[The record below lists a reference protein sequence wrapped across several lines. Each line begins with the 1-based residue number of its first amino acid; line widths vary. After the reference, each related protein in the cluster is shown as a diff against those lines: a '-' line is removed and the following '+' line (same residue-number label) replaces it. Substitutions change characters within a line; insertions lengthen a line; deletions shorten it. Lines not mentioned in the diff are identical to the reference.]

1 MSIDLN
7 NAPTHRKAL
16 YRETIRRS
24 VIKDHIYKLARV
36 SFSEFARLKIVV
48 SATQPELAVAFE
60 NKVSRGAIP
69 DYLVPGVEQ
78 GIQSVIATGVLG
90 YPLVGVRVS
99 LMDGAYHDVDSSILT
114 FETAART
121 AFCDAL
127 REAGPVIVEPFAVVT
142 FVIPQKGSKAVI
154 KALKT
159 CGGRIE
165 AEMARAY
172 GIAFTALAP
181 LAEMP
186 AFEVFLRETVG
197 GRTNFSVR
205 FNHYEHLD
213 VEEAPDVPLRPF
225 PTIAALRAG

>member
-1 MSIDLN
+1 MTNID
-7 NAPTHRKAL
+7 NAPEHRKAL

-24 VIKDHIYKLARV
+24 VIKDHTYKLARG
-36 SFSEFARLKIVV
+36 SFSEFARMKMVV
-48 SATQPELAVAFE
+48 AATQPELAVAFE
-60 NKVSRGAIP
+60 NKVNRGAIP
-69 DYLVPGVEQ
+69 DYLIPGVEQ
-78 GIQSVIATGVLG
+78 GIQSVIGTGVLG
-90 YPLVGVRVS
+90 YPLVGVKVS

-121 AFCDAL
+121 AFREAL
-127 REAGPVIVEPFAVVT
+127 REAGPVVVEPFAVVT
-142 FVIPQKGSKAVI
+142 FVTSEKTSKAVI
-154 KALKT
+154 KSLKK
-159 CGGRIE
+159 CGGRVE

-186 AFEVFLRETVG
+186 AFEVFLSETAG

-213 VEEAPDVPLRPF
+213 VEEAHDVPLRPF
-225 PTIAALRAG
+225 PTIAALRA